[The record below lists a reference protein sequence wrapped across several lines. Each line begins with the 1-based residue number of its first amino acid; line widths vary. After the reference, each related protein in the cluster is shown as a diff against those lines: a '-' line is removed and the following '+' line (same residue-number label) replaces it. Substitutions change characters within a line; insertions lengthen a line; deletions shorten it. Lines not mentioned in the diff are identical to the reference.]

1 MRRKPSPLP
10 AHEKL
15 KLPIRRPIRR
25 KPSPLPAPEQIIG
38 AFSLAK
44 NNEGSMLVERS
55 MLTMRI
61 ERSICPRGAS
71 VRLPCLSKGA
81 CLQCVSRG
89 ASVRLQCLS
98 KGALGKVD
106 VPLRKKRPMR
116 LLLFTITIGNSHYY
130 NDHPDNVG
138 VGLYFLATR
147 SPQRSLENAGP
158 VEALCHRPSEPCQ
171 VTMVRD
177 SPGFT
182 FTIVITIIICFM
194 IITSAII
201 SNILFFLNESSES
214 LSTPFFLRAPQHM

>member
-1 MRRKPSPLP
+1 MYWCISWNQNGDGDPTANHLHSQLVKKLKLTIRRPIRRKPSPLP

-25 KPSPLPAPEQIIG
+25 KPSPLPAPEQIIC

-98 KGALGKVD
+98 KGACLQCVSRGASV
-106 VPLRKKRPMR
+106 R
-116 LLLFTITIGNSHYY
+116 LQDGCSRLFWFAEDSGLFWKGSTCHSSGLFQTI
-130 NDHPDNVG
+130 
-138 VGLYFLATR
+138 
-147 SPQRSLENAGP
+147 LE
-158 VEALCHRPSEPCQ
+158 
-171 VTMVRD
+171 
-177 SPGFT
+177 
-182 FTIVITIIICFM
+182 
-194 IITSAII
+194 
-201 SNILFFLNESSES
+201 
-214 LSTPFFLRAPQHM
+214 

>member
-71 VRLPCLSKGA
+71 VRLQCLSKGA

-98 KGALGKVD
+98 KGACLQCVSRGASVRLQCLSKGACLQCVSRGASVRLQD
-106 VPLRKKRPMR
+106 GCSRLFWFAEDTGLFWKRS
-116 LLLFTITIGNSHYY
+116 TCHSS
-130 NDHPDNVG
+130 
-138 VGLYFLATR
+138 GLSKRF
-147 SPQRSLENAGP
+147 
-158 VEALCHRPSEPCQ
+158 
-171 VTMVRD
+171 
-177 SPGFT
+177 
-182 FTIVITIIICFM
+182 
-194 IITSAII
+194 
-201 SNILFFLNESSES
+201 
-214 LSTPFFLRAPQHM
+214 